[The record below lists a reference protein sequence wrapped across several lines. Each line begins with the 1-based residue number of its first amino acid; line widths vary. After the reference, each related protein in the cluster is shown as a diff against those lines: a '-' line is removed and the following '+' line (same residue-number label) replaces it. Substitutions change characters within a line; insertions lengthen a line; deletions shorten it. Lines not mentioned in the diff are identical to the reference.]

1 VSEHPS
7 PEILVVLL
15 EIGVA
20 IPVVVLRPGRL
31 DLRGGTQVTLGAARF
46 PGADNAKRASDG
58 GLRPKEE
65 GGEARMNARQRGRAE
80 VNACWRAWMVAVGTA
95 VLLAVGGCAP
105 GASTLTPSPSP
116 GTGSATPSPAVTS
129 SASPSD
135 AATYPNLSRF
145 SDPFDRF
152 AYKSAYSDCL
162 LIGVDGTADAFGGDP
177 EDPSSVARAYAVT
190 IFPEPE
196 QPREAT
202 FRGCLDAFET
212 GTP

>member
-1 VSEHPS
+1 MT
-7 PEILVVLL
+7 
-15 EIGVA
+15 A
-20 IPVVVLRPGRL
+20 W
-31 DLRGGTQVTLGAARF
+31 
-46 PGADNAKRASDG
+46 
-58 GLRPKEE
+58 
-65 GGEARMNARQRGRAE
+65 QRGRAE
-80 VNACWRAWMVAVGTA
+80 VNARWRAWMVAVGTA

-129 SASPSD
+129 SPSPSD

-152 AYKSAYSDCL
+152 AYKSAYSDCR

>member
-7 PEILVVLL
+7 PRILVVLL

-20 IPVVVLRPGRL
+20 MTIVVLRPVR
-31 DLRGGTQVTLGAARF
+31 Q
-46 PGADNAKRASDG
+46 
-58 GLRPKEE
+58 
-65 GGEARMNARQRGRAE
+65 GGEGKLNARQQGRAE
-80 VNACWRAWMVAVGTA
+80 VNTCRRAWMVAVGTA
-95 VLLAVGGCAP
+95 VVLVVGGCAP

-116 GTGSATPSPAVTS
+116 RAGSATQSPAVTS

-152 AYKSAYSDCL
+152 AYKSAYSDCR
-162 LIGVDGTADAFGGDP
+162 LIGVDGTADAFGGVP
-177 EDPSSVARAYAVT
+177 EDPRSVARAYAAT

-196 QPREAT
+196 EPREAT

-212 GTP
+212 RTP